1 MYISCTY
8 NALALLAWK
17 NLHHTGEVCGFG
29 KKTKMCA
36 DLVIKICNC
45 AEMVKNRSLIR
56 RSLAYAR
63 LVRGRNS
70 AIVSLD
76 STNNDDGSL
85 VSWQHIFSTFLTLCS
100 SPQHSQGTLSAFS
113 IPSWRLANLSLTRQ
127 YALENY
133 AHLRRSFNLRHFS
146 PHYTHT

>member
-17 NLHHTGEVCGFG
+17 NLNHTGEVCGFG

-85 VSWQHIFSTFLTLCS
+85 VS
-100 SPQHSQGTLSAFS
+100 
-113 IPSWRLANLSLTRQ
+113 
-127 YALENY
+127 
-133 AHLRRSFNLRHFS
+133 
-146 PHYTHT
+146 